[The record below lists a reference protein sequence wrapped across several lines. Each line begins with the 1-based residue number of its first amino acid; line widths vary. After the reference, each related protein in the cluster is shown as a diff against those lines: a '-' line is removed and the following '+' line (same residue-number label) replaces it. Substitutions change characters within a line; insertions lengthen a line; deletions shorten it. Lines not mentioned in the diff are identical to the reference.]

1 MDKSIFT
8 ALNSMQILK
17 NNQSVV
23 SQNLSNTNV
32 VGYKKDIQ
40 ANFGSVYLDREKG
53 IDPRVFAFSDVGA
66 FDNSQ
71 GPLNPSERK
80 LDLAIDGDG
89 YFIVKPEGGKLA
101 LSRRGD
107 LKVGIDGT
115 LRDNAGAQIFSVDL
129 EPIEI
134 PPYRNIS
141 IANDGIITIEPL
153 NAEPGEQ
160 VVVGQIATTKGSE
173 EVKLV
178 KSLDGFIRTEEGEVP
193 EPDQQSR
200 IVSGFLEGSNVK
212 SVDELVSGIEQSR
225 SYEINVKFITTAKEL
240 DEAGSS
246 LMRMPN

>member
-153 NAEPGEQ
+153 NAEPGQQ
-160 VVVGQIATTKGSE
+160 VVVGQIASTKGSE

-178 KSLDGFIRTEEGEVP
+178 KSLDGFIRTEDGGIP

>member
-160 VVVGQIATTKGSE
+160 VVVGQIASTKGSE

>member
-89 YFIVKPEGGKLA
+89 YFIVKPDGGKLA

-115 LRDNAGAQIFSVDL
+115 LRDNTGAQIFSVDL

-153 NAEPGEQ
+153 NAEPGQQ

>member
-71 GPLNPSERK
+71 GPLKPSARK

-153 NAEPGEQ
+153 NAEPGQQ

-178 KSLDGFIRTEEGEVP
+178 KSLDGFIRTEDGGVP

>member
-89 YFIVKPEGGKLA
+89 YFIVKPDGGKLA

-160 VVVGQIATTKGSE
+160 VVVGQIASTKGSE

-178 KSLDGFIRTEEGEVP
+178 KSLDGFIRTEDGGVP

>member
-89 YFIVKPEGGKLA
+89 YFIVKPDGGKLA

-178 KSLDGFIRTEEGEVP
+178 KSLDGFIRTEDGGVP

>member
-66 FDNSQ
+66 FDASQ
-71 GPLNPSERK
+71 GPLKPSDRK
-80 LDLAIDGDG
+80 LDLAIDGSG

-107 LKVGIDGT
+107 LKVGQDGT
-115 LRDNAGAQIFSVDL
+115 LRDNTGAQIYSVDL
-129 EPIEI
+129 EPIEV

-153 NAEPGEQ
+153 NAEPGQQ
-160 VVVGQIATTKGSE
+160 VVVGQIASTEGSE

-178 KSLDGFIRTEEGEVP
+178 KSLDGFIRTEDGGVP
-193 EPDQQSR
+193 EPDQQSK
-200 IVSGFLEGSNVK
+200 IISGFLEGSNVK

-225 SYEINVKFITTAKEL
+225 SYEINVKFISTAKEL